1 MELVADINKTTD
13 KAIKAAL
20 KDLRKQKKV
29 PAEEKAES
37 EMRTRYERINYIY
50 LIVALGNLMDNF
62 KSKINNFGNTRIQPN
77 KTITA
82 VLVNCLYTLGY
93 YNGDIM
99 EDRRPHVLDWEK
111 TRKFLNDDLM
121 TKISV

>member
-37 EMRTRYERINYIY
+37 EMRTRYERINFIY
-50 LIVALGNLMDNF
+50 
-62 KSKINNFGNTRIQPN
+62 
-77 KTITA
+77 
-82 VLVNCLYTLGY
+82 
-93 YNGDIM
+93 
-99 EDRRPHVLDWEK
+99 
-111 TRKFLNDDLM
+111 
-121 TKISV
+121 